1 MLVLTRRTN
10 QSIVI
15 GPDVTITIVEIRGEQ
30 VRLGI
35 QAPRH
40 VSVYRS
46 EVLQQIRDQNV
57 QAAQV
62 GEDATALLPRP
73 ARSAPVAPAP
83 PRREPAPADG
93 APSDRA
99 GGPASGAA
107 PRRPR

>member
-15 GPDVTITIVEIRGEQ
+15 GSDVTITIVEIRGEQ

-46 EVLQQIRDQNV
+46 EVLQQIRDQNR
-57 QAAQV
+57 QAAMV

-73 ARSAPVAPAP
+73 GKTPAAAEG
-83 PRREPAPADG
+83 EPSG
-93 APSDRA
+93 ASPET
-99 GGPASGAA
+99 AA
-107 PRRPR
+107 PRPR